1 MRKRDNTDDKRNLP
15 LRSTLRSRIP
25 AVLIEPP
32 HSRPGFALTRSRR
45 RGYSPPALPEGGAI
59 RVWWN
64 ALVRGE
70 RRGPLALAARLALS
84 CASAPYGLA
93 VRLRN
98 RRYDQNPSRAKRA
111 AVPVVSVGNL
121 TLGGTGKT
129 PCVEWVARF
138 FRERGLQVALLSRG
152 YGTDHG
158 PNDEALVLEDNLPDV
173 PHLQGAD
180 RHALAETAVEELEA
194 ELLVLDDGFQHRQL
208 HRDLDVLLIDATR
221 PPSRDRLFPAG
232 TLREPASGL
241 NRAGAI
247 VLTRCDQVSAA
258 ELVALRDWLKARVP
272 NVPVAESEHR
282 PCALI
287 REAHDAEPVEA
298 LQGAIVGAVC
308 GIGNPQAFRRTL
320 EALGATVCAFR
331 AFPDHH
337 PYTRADVEELSRW
350 AAALPAGATVAT
362 TQKDWVKLRV
372 PDLAGRALRAVR
384 VGLHLR
390 TGERELAAA
399 LERVLPKE

>member
-1 MRKRDNTDDKRNLP
+1 M
-15 LRSTLRSRIP
+15 
-25 AVLIEPP
+25 
-32 HSRPGFALTRSRR
+32 
-45 RGYSPPALPEGGAI
+45 
-59 RVWWN
+59 WWN

-70 RRGPLALAARLALS
+70 RRGPLALAARAGLW
-84 CASAPYGLA
+84 CASVPYGLA

-98 RRYDQNPSRAKRA
+98 RRYDRDPARAKRA

-138 FRERGLQVALLSRG
+138 YRDRGLQVALLSRG
-152 YGTDHG
+152 YGANSG

-208 HRDLDVLLIDATR
+208 HRDLDIVLIDATR
-221 PPSRDRLFPAG
+221 PPARDRLFPAG
-232 TLREPASGL
+232 TLREPARGL
-241 NRAGAI
+241 TRAGVL

-258 ELVALRDWLKARVP
+258 EVAALRDWLKGRVP

-282 PCALI
+282 PVALV

-298 LQGAIVGAVC
+298 LKGAPVGAVC
-308 GIGNPQAFRRTL
+308 GIGNPGAFRRTL

-337 PYTRADVEELSRW
+337 AYTRADVDELARW
-350 AAALPAGATVAT
+350 AAQLPAGATVAT

-372 PDLAGRALRAVR
+372 PDLGGRALRAVR

-390 TGERELAAA
+390 GGERELAAA
-399 LERVLPKE
+399 LERALPPE